1 MPNRAELTTPD
12 CLSACFWSRVGGKDS
27 TELVVEGEHHRVPQ
41 EFIDE
46 LASFLGVSLVIRV
59 AAGALSSS
67 TAMAMMRARRVFD
80 VSSGG

>member
-1 MPNRAELTTPD
+1 M
-12 CLSACFWSRVGGKDS
+12 
-27 TELVVEGEHHRVPQ
+27 EGEHRRVPQ

-67 TAMAMMRARRVFD
+67 AAVTMMRAR
-80 VSSGG
+80 